1 MLQFGIAKELGK
13 SLAEV
18 RQMTLE
24 EILGWSAY
32 FQILNEDQQKEIDRA
47 KRLRQTVAQC
57 LYLKTVAYQADINV
71 KVKGANEV
79 TRLSKKL
86 DKASTKIDAFNKKSR
101 LIVYF
106 FVLILY

>member
-24 EILGWSAY
+24 EIIGWSAY

-47 KRLRQTVAQC
+47 KRLR
-57 LYLKTVAYQADINV
+57 
-71 KVKGANEV
+71 
-79 TRLSKKL
+79 
-86 DKASTKIDAFNKKSR
+86 
-101 LIVYF
+101 
-106 FVLILY
+106 